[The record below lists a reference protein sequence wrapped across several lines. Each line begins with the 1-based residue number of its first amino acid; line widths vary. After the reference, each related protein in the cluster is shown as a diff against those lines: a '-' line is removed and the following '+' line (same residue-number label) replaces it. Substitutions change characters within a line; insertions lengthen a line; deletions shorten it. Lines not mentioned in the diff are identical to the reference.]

1 MWPPCRRA
9 RKFPDQV
16 PGAITDQN
24 QTILLNNLSRPVVG
38 KWMGSLFRQDE
49 ECKDDVDSLVHM
61 VYSKTDCR
69 EPFLCNS
76 VSPSPGAEGF
86 DFYDTL
92 FMRWKCHPER
102 IQQETDICKNILD
115 VVVGKIR
122 WLPQNQQLIMVISS
136 CLRLP
141 TLDVKTMCCVLKP
154 LQDKNAEVRHLP
166 AFPSL

>member
-1 MWPPCRRA
+1 
-9 RKFPDQV
+9 
-16 PGAITDQN
+16 
-24 QTILLNNLSRPVVG
+24 
-38 KWMGSLFRQDE
+38 MGSLFRQDE
-49 ECKDDVDSLVHM
+49 EDVDSLVHV

-69 EPFLCNS
+69 EPFFVTQYLHLL
-76 VSPSPGAEGF
+76 VQKGLI
-86 DFYDTL
+86 FYDTL

-141 TLDVKTMCCVLKP
+141 TLDVKMMCCVLKP
-154 LQDKNAEVRHLP
+154 LEHGDAEVRYLS